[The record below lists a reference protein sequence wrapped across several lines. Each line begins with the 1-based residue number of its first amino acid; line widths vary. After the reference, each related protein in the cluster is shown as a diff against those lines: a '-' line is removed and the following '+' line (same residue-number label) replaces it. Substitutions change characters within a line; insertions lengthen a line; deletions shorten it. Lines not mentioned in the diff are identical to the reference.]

1 MSALGYWREPEGTPQ
16 GKLVWQPPSKTGGL
30 PTYVGFINGKTV
42 ATIRNKGR
50 GLGYTVRI
58 TGWVWYPRPDAPDGK
73 MGVKESPVIA
83 FFKIREAKQ
92 AVADVMALLPVTSTN

>member
-1 MSALGYWREPEGTPQ
+1 MGYWREPKGTPS
-16 GKLVWQPPSKTGGL
+16 GKLTWLPPPNTGGL
-30 PTYVGFINGKTV
+30 KTHVGLVDGKTV
-42 ATIRNKGR
+42 ATIQKKMFNR
-50 GLGYTVRI
+50 GYAVRI

-83 FFKIREAKQ
+83 FIKLREAKQ